1 MKIDKN
7 NPAWAILND
16 ATPSHIA
23 PWLNYKESMTAKVR
37 ALNPRTFTFNLRT
50 EHTLNPSL
58 FDQSAL
64 ELSNNENV
72 LIREIEMSH
81 AGTRCLYGRTI
92 IPAILLD
99 GNSDF
104 TTLGSNPI
112 GDVLFKTPTRP
123 FDRRCYCELSPEDE
137 LFKAATLALPHKPES
152 LWARY
157 TLYPIAHSHLLI
169 YEVFFPA
176 LLILEKSHALA
187 I

>member
-1 MKIDKN
+1 MKIDKY
-7 NPAWAILND
+7 NPAWAILDD
-16 ATPSHIA
+16 AAPSDIA

-37 ALNPRTFTFNLRT
+37 ALNTRTFSFNLRI
-50 EHTLNPSL
+50 EHTVVPSL
-58 FDQSAL
+58 FDQNAL
-64 ELSNNENV
+64 ELPNNENV

-92 IPAILLD
+92 IPAALFD
-99 GNSDF
+99 DNSDF
-104 TTLGSNPI
+104 TTLGSTPI
-112 GDVLFKTPTRP
+112 GDVLFKTPTRR
-123 FDRRCYCELSPEDE
+123 FERRCYCELPPETE
-137 LFKAATLALPHKPES
+137 LFKAATLALSHKPEP

-157 TLYPIAHSHLLI
+157 TLYPISNSHLLI